1 MNTFLEKAQKTAKS
15 VVYKLSVHTNSAWSK
30 AMLNK
35 EIIELRADMSKGF
48 KTLSHR
54 YYEMWAK
61 ENIDFD
67 EIDGICQEILD
78 KEDKINGIR
87 RVIRELT
94 ITEQSRI
101 EEWNLRNDKPILTG
115 IADSDTDVNSSMDI
129 IAGTGS
135 SDPETE
141 VAPPIK
147 DVENEL

>member
-15 VVYKLSVHTNSAWSK
+15 LAYKLSVHTNSAWSK

-48 KTLSHR
+48 KILSHR

-78 KEDKINGIR
+78 KEDRINGIR

-94 ITEQSRI
+94 LTEQSRI

-115 IADSDTDVNSSMDI
+115 MADSDTDVKSSMNI